1 MVDSQLADRAQTA
14 LEKSPYLP
22 RRNLR
27 LETEAGR
34 ITLKGVVTSYYQKQM
49 AQETLRQLEGVD
61 HIENHLEVQWS

>member
-1 MVDSQLADRAQTA
+1 MANSQLADRAQSA

-34 ITLKGVVTSYYQKQM
+34 ITLKGVVASYYQKQM

-61 HIENHLEVQWS
+61 HIENNLEVQWS